1 LAAARTQPSELFER
15 YAGSFC
21 TKSDGERRLY
31 DWLKNRVARLH
42 ALWSFGAVFE
52 LKDRKP

>member
-1 LAAARTQPSELFER
+1 MF
-15 YAGSFC
+15 
-21 TKSDGERRLY
+21 KSDGERRLY